1 LGQIC
6 NLQTLQTLKIRNNQ
20 IEVKGTQF
28 LATSYAMRN
37 LTILDMS
44 QNQIMDDGFKFLTTA
59 SYLSNLHKL
68 FVNDCGLTEK
78 AA

>member
-1 LGQIC
+1 
-6 NLQTLQTLKIRNNQ
+6 
-20 IEVKGTQF
+20 
-28 LATSYAMRN
+28 MRN